1 MERLAVITPGDT
13 DSAATHASAELR
25 QRAILTVLRA
35 DGFVSVAAI
44 AARFG
49 VSGMTARRDLN
60 HLTLAGAA
68 RRTHGGAVAV
78 EPPAVGELSFATRQN
93 ENRAAKQA
101 IGEAAAALVRQGES
115 IGVDVGSTT
124 LELARALHDRRKIIV
139 FTNSLRVAML
149 LVDSSVSIYLPGG
162 LVRGEEM
169 SVGGHITVTQMQ
181 HWRMDVVFLG
191 VSGLT
196 PDGVFDFSPEDVAV
210 KRVYRRCAA
219 RTIVLADASKFDR
232 LSAVRIEGLDGI
244 DTLVTDRPPEGAL
257 SAALAAAR
265 VQVIVATGVAGAAA
279 A

>member
-1 MERLAVITPGDT
+1 MERLAAFAPGET
-13 DSAATHASAELR
+13 DRAATHASAELR
-25 QRAILTVLRA
+25 QRAILTLLRA
-35 DGFVSVAAI
+35 DGFVSVAAV

-60 HLTLAGAA
+60 HLMLAGAA
-68 RRTHGGAVAV
+68 RRTHGGAVPA
-78 EPPAVGELSFATRQN
+78 EPPAVGELSFAARQDA
-93 ENRAAKQA
+93 NRAAKRA

-115 IGVDVGSTT
+115 IGIDVGSTT
-124 LELARALHDRRKIIV
+124 LEFARALRDRHKINV

-149 LVDSSVSIYLPGG
+149 LVDSGVSIYLPGG
-162 LVRGEEM
+162 QVRGEEM
-169 SVGGHITVTQMQ
+169 AVGGSVAIAQLQ
-181 HWRMDVVFLG
+181 YWRMDAVFLG
-191 VSGLT
+191 ISGLAA
-196 PDGVFDFSPEDVAV
+196 DGAYDFSPEDVAV

-219 RTIVLADASKFDR
+219 RTVVLADASKFDR